1 MIIID
6 LGAATGHPQMHG
18 ASRPGPAAGIRGS
31 PDRRVRVTTAIAQFM
46 RELERVWDAHRD
58 AAIVRRDLAAS
69 LAHLAADPSVWHLPA
84 MTGAAGRQAFEQFYA
99 EAFLPHL
106 PADLVLTRM
115 SRTVDRFHLVD
126 ETTVS
131 FTHDR
136 ELPWLLPG
144 VAPTG
149 RRAEVLAVA
158 IVGFDRGRIRSQ
170 RILWDH
176 ATLTAQLGIREDPSM
191 ATIDV

>member
-1 MIIID
+1 
-6 LGAATGHPQMHG
+6 
-18 ASRPGPAAGIRGS
+18 
-31 PDRRVRVTTAIAQFM
+31 VTTAIAQFM
-46 RELERVWDAHRD
+46 RELERVWDEHRD

-69 LAHLAADPSVWHLPA
+69 LAQLAAEPSVWHLPA
-84 MTGAAGRQAFEQFYA
+84 MTGATGRQAFEQFYA
-99 EAFLPHL
+99 EAFLPHV

-131 FTHDR
+131 FTHDQ

-144 VAPTG
+144 VSPTR

-158 IVGFDRGRIRSQ
+158 IVGFERGRIRSQ
-170 RILWDH
+170 RILWDQ
-176 ATLTAQLGIREDPSM
+176 ATLTAQLGIP
-191 ATIDV
+191 APA